1 MPLFIFLRERNCH
14 LEQITLSPNDFYD
27 SSQANDGR
35 EIEVGTGY
43 EVGTTSVIAIS
54 AYPPPT
60 DWPQTFQS
68 ESDMDHAPALMIH
81 KFLSNIPMCM

>member
-1 MPLFIFLRERNCH
+1 VVLCIFLRERNCH

-27 SSQANDGR
+27 CSQANDGR

-43 EVGTTSVIAIS
+43 EVGTTSVIALS

-60 DWPQTFQS
+60 ETGLKLFGQNLTWI
-68 ESDMDHAPALMIH
+68 MRLHL
-81 KFLSNIPMCM
+81 

>member
-1 MPLFIFLRERNCH
+1 
-14 LEQITLSPNDFYD
+14 LSQLLYLPNDFYD
-27 SSQANDGR
+27 CSQANDGR

-60 DWPQTFQS
+60 DWPQTFW
-68 ESDMDHAPALMIH
+68 
-81 KFLSNIPMCM
+81 SNSLVRI